1 MSTGKFLG
9 EPDEILGVTF
19 LMEWHPIQKGVA
31 ILLVATCYGNWYKLQ
46 LSGQVA
52 QVQTFHFYYT
62 DFGFPTI
69 GVTLV

>member
-31 ILLVATCYGNWYKLQ
+31 ILLVATCYGNRYKLG
-46 LSGQVA
+46 LDGPFEHRLNLP
-52 QVQTFHFYYT
+52 TFET
-62 DFGFPTI
+62 RI
-69 GVTLV
+69 I